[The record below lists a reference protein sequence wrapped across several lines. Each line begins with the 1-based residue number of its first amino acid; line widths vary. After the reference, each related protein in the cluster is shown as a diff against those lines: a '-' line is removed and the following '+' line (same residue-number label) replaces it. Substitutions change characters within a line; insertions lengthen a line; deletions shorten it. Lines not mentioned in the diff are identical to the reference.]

1 MTIGHGNWNG
11 YKNGYKWRPFWCFLV
26 LQECYR
32 DAREA
37 SRICCGDAVV
47 LPLLRVQLPLL
58 LHCQFC
64 SLSFTLLAAPSST
77 TSSQLTC
84 PDHHNILPIFPDFAH
99 SYIEGFL

>member
-37 SRICCGDAVV
+37 SGNAAGMLWSCNGYCTANTAGRQAGPKGVFS
-47 LPLLRVQLPLL
+47 RVI
-58 LHCQFC
+58 
-64 SLSFTLLAAPSST
+64 AA
-77 TSSQLTC
+77 
-84 PDHHNILPIFPDFAH
+84 ILPTSNHAQNRDLATMLIALP
-99 SYIEGFL
+99 